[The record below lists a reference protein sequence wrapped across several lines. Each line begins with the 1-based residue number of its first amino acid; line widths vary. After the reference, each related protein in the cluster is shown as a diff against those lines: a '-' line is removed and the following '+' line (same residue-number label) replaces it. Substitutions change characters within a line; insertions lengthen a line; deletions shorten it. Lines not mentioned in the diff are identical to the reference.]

1 MMTLMLIDDD
11 VPMLEYVEY
20 LLGSLGLDLQLV
32 ASAYSSED
40 ALEQFHDVLP
50 DLVIID
56 IGLPGMDG
64 LELAAAFRITKPEV
78 RLIFLTCYEDFHY
91 SKRAIQL
98 EADDY
103 LIKDELSP
111 EQLKGSLGKAM
122 SRFKSRE
129 ELLERYSFRQAIER
143 NKEVLKQSFLK
154 QLLSG
159 AADQESTLEFG
170 ERLGISWKLPYLRH
184 GFLHMDAASVTERY
198 RYKDIPLIHFA
209 VNNIALELSAGE
221 PSITPIMSREA
232 DLYLV
237 WNVADPGVA
246 ENTLTAF
253 MQAVMDKVE
262 QYLKITLRGFY
273 SGASVPLRN
282 FDSLYKTLMDSREYN
297 FYKAV
302 TPIAALDEQAD
313 FGQTAEWRGE
323 KERGMLSLAL
333 EEGQAAWIDLAVNQ
347 WTQQAAAER
356 LLPRLVKE
364 ACGNFVRQLAF
375 EAGGLAEEEFFT
387 QLEQTV
393 HIREAAG
400 LTKRELRN
408 LWRQHTLAPA
418 AAEAKDI
425 RLQAVDQ
432 FLEEHVDQMVTS
444 TDMAEHLH
452 LNASYFSRY
461 FKKLSGVNFTDYVNQ
476 YKMNMAITMLAR
488 PHETV
493 ENVAYTLGFSDRAYF
508 SKVFKKYS
516 GRNPSE
522 FKAVPPEEDGRE
534 PSTDDAKP

>member
-1 MMTLMLIDDD
+1 MTLMLIDDD

-111 EQLKGSLGKAM
+111 EQLKDSLGKAM

-159 AADQESTLEFG
+159 AADQENTLEFG
-170 ERLGISWKLPYLRH
+170 ERLGISWKQPYLRH
-184 GFLHMDAASVTERY
+184 GFLHMDAVSVTERY

-237 WNVADPGVA
+237 WNVADPGIA

-273 SGASVPLRN
+273 CGASVHLRN
-282 FDSLYKTLMDSREYN
+282 FDSLYKTLMESREYN

-302 TPIAALDEQAD
+302 TPIAA
-313 FGQTAEWRGE
+313 
-323 KERGMLSLAL
+323 
-333 EEGQAAWIDLAVNQ
+333 
-347 WTQQAAAER
+347 
-356 LLPRLVKE
+356 P
-364 ACGNFVRQLAF
+364 
-375 EAGGLAEEEFFT
+375 
-387 QLEQTV
+387 
-393 HIREAAG
+393 
-400 LTKRELRN
+400 
-408 LWRQHTLAPA
+408 
-418 AAEAKDI
+418 
-425 RLQAVDQ
+425 
-432 FLEEHVDQMVTS
+432 
-444 TDMAEHLH
+444 
-452 LNASYFSRY
+452 
-461 FKKLSGVNFTDYVNQ
+461 
-476 YKMNMAITMLAR
+476 
-488 PHETV
+488 
-493 ENVAYTLGFSDRAYF
+493 
-508 SKVFKKYS
+508 
-516 GRNPSE
+516 
-522 FKAVPPEEDGRE
+522 
-534 PSTDDAKP
+534 

>member
-1 MMTLMLIDDD
+1 MSLMLIDDD

-20 LLGSLGLDLQLV
+20 LLGSMELDLKLV
-32 ASAYSSED
+32 ASAFSSED
-40 ALEQFHDVLP
+40 ALEQFHAVLP

-64 LELAAAFRITKPEV
+64 LELADAFRITKPEV

-111 EQLKGSLGKAM
+111 EQLKSSLCKAI
-122 SRFKSRE
+122 SRFRSRK

-159 AADQESTLEFG
+159 TADKENTLEFG

-184 GFLHMDAASVTERY
+184 GFLHIDAASVTERY

-221 PSITPIMSREA
+221 ATITPIMGRDA
-232 DLYLV
+232 DIYLL
-237 WNVADPGVA
+237 WNVAEQGFRGNGLAD
-246 ENTLTAF
+246 F
-253 MQAVMDKVE
+253 MQSMLEKVE

-273 SGASVPLRN
+273 SETSAPIRN
-282 FDSLYKTLMDSREYN
+282 FDTLHKTLIEYRDHS
-297 FYKAV
+297 FYSAV
-302 TPIAALDEQAD
+302 TSVSVLEEHTD
-313 FGQTAEWRGE
+313 FGQTAEWRGD

-333 EEGQAAWIDLAVNQ
+333 EDHNAAWIDLAINQ
-347 WTQQAAAER
+347 WTQQVSADKV
-356 LLPRLVKE
+356 LPRLVKE
-364 ACGNFVRQLAF
+364 ACGNFVRQMAF
-375 EAGGLAEEEFFT
+375 EAGGLAEEDYFT

-393 HIREAAG
+393 HIQEAAR

-418 AAEAKDI
+418 AAEEKDI
-425 RLQAVDQ
+425 RLQAVDC

-444 TDMAEHLH
+444 IDMAEHLH

-461 FKKLSGVNFTDYVNQ
+461 FKKLSGINFTDYVNQ

-522 FKAVPPEEDGRE
+522 YKAQPSEDSNDVE
-534 PSTDDAKP
+534 

>member
-20 LLGSLGLDLQLV
+20 LLGSMGLDLKLV
-32 ASAYSSED
+32 ASSFSSED
-40 ALEQFHDVLP
+40 ALEQFHAQLP

-64 LELAAAFRITKPEV
+64 MELADAFRITKPEV

-111 EQLKGSLGKAM
+111 EQLKSSLAKAI
-122 SRFKSRE
+122 SRFRSRE

-143 NKEVLKQSFLK
+143 NKEVLKLSFLK

-159 AADQESTLEFG
+159 PADLETTLQFG

-198 RYKDIPLIHFA
+198 RYQDIPLIQFA

-221 PSITPIMSREA
+221 ASITPVMTTEA
-232 DLYLV
+232 DIYLI
-237 WNVADPGVA
+237 WNVENPGCPENRLTDFMTTVA
-246 ENTLTAF
+246 A
-253 MQAVMDKVE
+253 KVQ

-273 SGASVPLRN
+273 SEAAVPLRQ
-282 FDSLYKTLMDSREYN
+282 FGTLYKTLAESRDYN
-297 FYKAV
+297 FYHGDGDSKAAV
-302 TPIAALDEQAD
+302 LAVKAD
-313 FGQTAEWRGE
+313 FAQTTESRGD

-333 EEGQAAWIDLAVNQ
+333 EDRNAAWIDLAVNQ
-347 WTQQAAAER
+347 WTQQITAER

-364 ACGNFVRQLAF
+364 IYGHYVRQMAF
-375 EAGGLAEEEFFT
+375 EAGEPAKEEFFT

-393 HIREAAG
+393 HIEEAAR
-400 LTKRELRN
+400 LTKRELKN

-418 AAEAKDI
+418 ADAKKDI
-425 RLQAVDQ
+425 RLQAVDR
-432 FLEEHVDQMVTS
+432 FLEEHAGQMVTS
-444 TDMAEHLH
+444 IDMAEHLH

-461 FKKLSGVNFTDYVNQ
+461 FKKLSGINFTDYVNQ
-476 YKMNMAITMLAR
+476 YKMNLAITMLAR

-516 GRNPSE
+516 GKSPSE
-522 FKAVPPEEDGRE
+522 YKAGPAEESPADE
-534 PSTDDAKP
+534 

>member
-1 MMTLMLIDDD
+1 MTLMLIDDD

-20 LLGSLGLDLQLV
+20 LLRSLGLELQLV
-32 ASAYSSED
+32 ASAFSSED
-40 ALEQFHDVLP
+40 ALEQFHAALP
-50 DLVIID
+50 DVVIID

-64 LELAAAFRITKPEV
+64 LELADAFRITKPEV

-111 EQLKGSLGKAM
+111 EQLKSSLSKAM

-159 AADQESTLEFG
+159 AADQENTLEFG
-170 ERLGISWKLPYLRH
+170 QRLGISWKHPYLRH
-184 GFLHMDAASVTERY
+184 GFIHMDAASVTERY

-221 PSITPIMSREA
+221 ASITPIMSRDA
-232 DLYLV
+232 DIYLV
-237 WNVADPGVA
+237 WNVADPGSPG
-246 ENTLTAF
+246 TGLTDF
-253 MQAVMDKVE
+253 MQSVLDKVE

-282 FDSLYKTLMDSREYN
+282 FDSLYKTLMDSRDYN
-297 FYKAV
+297 FYHAV
-302 TPIAALDEQAD
+302 TPIAALEEQAD
-313 FGQTAEWRGE
+313 FGQTAEWRGD

-333 EEGQAAWIDLAVNQ
+333 EEGHAAWIDLAVNQ
-347 WTQQAAAER
+347 WTQQATADR

-364 ACGNFVRQLAF
+364 ACGNFVRQMAF
-375 EAGGLAEEEFFT
+375 EAGGLAEEDFFT

-393 HIREAAG
+393 HIQEAAR

-408 LWRQHTLAPA
+408 LWRQHTLAPVA
-418 AAEAKDI
+418 AQEKDI
-425 RLQAVDQ
+425 RLQEVDR

-461 FKKLSGVNFTDYVNQ
+461 FKKLSGINFTDYVNQ

-522 FKAVPPEEDGRE
+522 YKAGPAEEGSGEERAD
-534 PSTDDAKP
+534 